1 MSLTLILLLIILGLV
16 TGFYSGF
23 IGTGGN
29 IILIPALDFLFIY
42 YDIAPHD
49 SVKLIIAHSLFIT
62 VFLGIS
68 VSYKQFK
75 IKNFYFKEVLFI
87 GIPGMVSAF
96 ILTEFIKN
104 SSWYDKT
111 YFDIIFLCLLLLLA
125 IRMLLFNPRAHSEQY
140 DRENPSS
147 KTLLTGLGFFTG
159 GVTSLSGLG
168 GGVILIPFLSDILK
182 KQITKA
188 SSISIGVIT
197 LLSLS
202 VSVSYLFVNESST
215 TPSLLPYQTGYLSIP
230 LVIPVL
236 LGLFFSTS
244 FGVKA
249 AQKAKPRTLR
259 ITFGVI
265 ILLLISKMV
274 YSIFLA

>member
-1 MSLTLILLLIILGLV
+1 MTLTLLLLLVILGLI
-16 TGFYSGF
+16 TGFYSGL

-42 YDIAPHD
+42 FDVAPHD

-62 VFLGIS
+62 VFLGLS

-75 IKNFYFKEVLFI
+75 VGNFYLKEVLFI
-87 GIPGMVSAF
+87 GIPGMFTAF
-96 ILTEFIKN
+96 FLTEIIKG
-104 SSWYDKT
+104 SDWYNKT
-111 YFDIIFLCLLLLLA
+111 YFDIIFLFLLILLA
-125 IRMLLFNPRAHSEQY
+125 LRMLFFHPKAHSTQHEKN
-140 DRENPSS
+140 NPV
-147 KTLLTGLGFFTG
+147 KKPLLIGLGLFTG

-182 KQITKA
+182 KTITKA

-197 LLSLS
+197 LLSFS
-202 VSVSYLFVNESST
+202 VSISYLFLNDSGSASSV
-215 TPSLLPYQTGYLSIP
+215 LPYQTGYISIP

-236 LGLFFSTS
+236 IGLFFSTS

-249 AQKAKPRTLR
+249 AHKAKPKTLR

-265 ILLLISKMV
+265 ILILIAKML

>member
-1 MSLTLILLLIILGLV
+1 MSLSLILLLVLLGLI

-42 YDIAPHD
+42 FNVAPHD

-62 VFLGIS
+62 VFLGLS

-75 IKNFYFKEVLFI
+75 ISNFYLKEILFI
-87 GIPGMVSAF
+87 GIPGMITAF
-96 ILTEFIKN
+96 FLTEIIKN
-104 SSWYDKT
+104 SDWYNKT
-111 YFDIIFLCLLLLLA
+111 YFDLIFLLLLILLA
-125 IRMLLFNPRAHSEQY
+125 LRMLFFHPQSNSIQHEKNNLINKPFMM
-140 DRENPSS
+140 
-147 KTLLTGLGFFTG
+147 GLGLFTG

-182 KQITKA
+182 KPITKA

-197 LLSLS
+197 LLSFS
-202 VSVSYLFVNESST
+202 VSISYLFVHGSASA
-215 TPSLLPYQTGYLSIP
+215 PSLLPYQTGYISIP
-230 LVIPVL
+230 LVLPILV
-236 LGLFFSTS
+236 GLFFSTS

-249 AQKAKPRTLR
+249 AHKARPKTLR
-259 ITFGVI
+259 VTFGFIIVI
-265 ILLLISKMV
+265 LITKM
-274 YSIFLA
+274 IIGFLNS